1 MGKNLYDDRMCISN
15 EECYLV
21 KVLNFT
27 VILVSVIILNAC
39 SESNTS
45 KQNLQPIKNT
55 EYYQKASGRAEID
68 VRIRRNM
75 ERLRKNLPTEKAERF
90 GEETIPIDVDMD
102 DNYFYYIDEIDDTKS
117 EFFSYDAQTRKEIHR
132 EYLITVIPSMKS
144 LVLQLLYTDRGIVFR
159 FVASSSGM
167 VKDIVYS
174 KEELQGILTSSELLI
189 R

>member
-1 MGKNLYDDRMCISN
+1 MGKDLHDDRMCISN

-55 EYYQKASGRAEID
+55 EYHQKASDRAEID

-75 ERLRKNLPTEKAERF
+75 ERLRKNLP
-90 GEETIPIDVDMD
+90 
-102 DNYFYYIDEIDDTKS
+102 
-117 EFFSYDAQTRKEIHR
+117 
-132 EYLITVIPSMKS
+132 
-144 LVLQLLYTDRGIVFR
+144 
-159 FVASSSGM
+159 
-167 VKDIVYS
+167 
-174 KEELQGILTSSELLI
+174 
-189 R
+189 